1 MSQTTL
7 TKINAPFGWCYVEIL
22 NNPNLSLKA
31 KGLWTFIQS
40 KPEGWRFSERRIAQ
54 QTADGLASVRSGIQ
68 ELLDAGLLRRY
79 IEKDANGLVIG
90 SVYELLPPQNHA
102 QACGE
107 GDFSDFDDEDD
118 SEPISCAEPSKN
130 GLKMAQNANTDDYT
144 CQPAAGGSFKG
155 RTAGDEDRAEAAE
168 LALELAD
175 SIRGNYPD
183 REIKPIKL
191 RVWATEL
198 LQLWSKDGHEWED
211 IRRAIDWSADD
222 DFWKAV
228 VWDVKSLRKNFD
240 KIMAQIDREEHS
252 GWEVLDLDHHGEK
265 NEQ

>member
-1 MSQTTL
+1 
-7 TKINAPFGWCYVEIL
+7 
-22 NNPNLSLKA
+22 
-31 KGLWTFIQS
+31 
-40 KPEGWRFSERRIAQ
+40 
-54 QTADGLASVRSGIQ
+54 
-68 ELLDAGLLRRY
+68 
-79 IEKDANGLVIG
+79 
-90 SVYELLPPQNHA
+90 
-102 QACGE
+102 
-107 GDFSDFDDEDD
+107 
-118 SEPISCAEPSKN
+118 
-130 GLKMAQNANTDDYT
+130 MAQGANTDDYT

-155 RTAGDEDRAEAAE
+155 RTASDEDRAEAAE

-175 SIRGNYPD
+175 SIRVNYPD

-191 RVWATEL
+191 RVWATEM
-198 LQLWSKDGHEWED
+198 LQLWSKDNREWED

-252 GWEVLDLDHHGEK
+252 GWEVLDLDHHENK